1 MKKTFL
7 VWALTLISFCTYSQN
22 RFFTKNGNVHFDC
35 TTPSSPESIVGTN
48 DKVSSIIDVS
58 TGALEFAILM
68 KAFSFE
74 KALMQEHF
82 NENYVESDKFPK
94 AIFKGTISNMNIV
107 NLSKDGSYPV
117 KVTGIMTLHGVSKE
131 ISSGGTISIKGGLI
145 VAAKSEFKLVLAD
158 YGITVPSLVKDK
170 VASEAKITVDLVYQS
185 MAKKE

>member
-1 MKKTFL
+1 MKKTLL
-7 VWALTLISFCTYSQN
+7 VCALALISSWSYSQN
-22 RFFTKNGNVHFDC
+22 RYFTKNGKVHFDC
-35 TTPSSPESIVGTN
+35 TSPSSPENIIGIN
-48 DKVSSIIDVS
+48 DKVSSVIDAS

-94 AIFKGTISNMNIV
+94 ATFKGTVSNMNIV

-117 KVTGIMTLHGVSKE
+117 TVIGMMTLHGVSKE
-131 ISSGGTISIKGGLI
+131 ITSGGNLTVKGGSI
-145 VAAKSEFKLVLAD
+145 VAANSDFKLVLAD
-158 YGITVPSLVKDK
+158 YGVTVPSLVKDK

-185 MAKKE
+185 MAKRE